1 MRKKLTL
8 IINDNFIK
16 GLSIASLALFI
27 ILSALI
33 IYVHPKLPPFIPI
46 FNSMP
51 WGERRLFS
59 SDINILFPAILSI
72 IIIVNAI
79 FGIVI
84 YKRFTLISRILAF
97 NSTLFVVLGLLAY
110 LQILFL
116 VF

>member
-1 MRKKLTL
+1 MKRRLSPL
-8 IINDNFIK
+8 INDNFIK
-16 GLSIASLALFI
+16 GLN
-27 ILSALI
+27 ILSLLVFVILSFLI
-33 IYVHPKLPPFIPI
+33 IYAHPKLPAYIPL

-59 SDINILFPAILSI
+59 SDINVLFPAILSL

-79 FGIVI
+79 IGISI
-84 YKRFTLISRILAF
+84 YKRFTLIARILSF
-97 NSTLFVVLGLLAY
+97 NSALFVVLGFLAY